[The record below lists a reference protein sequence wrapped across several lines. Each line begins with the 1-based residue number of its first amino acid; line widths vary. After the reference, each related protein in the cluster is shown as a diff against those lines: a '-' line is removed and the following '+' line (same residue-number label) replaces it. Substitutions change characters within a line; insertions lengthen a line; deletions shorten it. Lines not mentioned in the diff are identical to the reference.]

1 MILRAPKAKKFYKNE
16 NAWLNAVYRK
26 NKELIDF
33 SYPSTN
39 GESSKIIFKKQ
50 VKQYK
55 SKGYKAYKAVQMTTK
70 TSAFMSKNSP
80 ESYKLFTQNFYK
92 GLISDRR
99 GKAAFLKMTGEKE
112 NKIKLG
118 NFEFVGGNTYIY
130 KQSKIDKS
138 TNKTIRKYYYVH
150 LIISKTY
157 VSAYDMYEINM
168 EEYLGMVDSYEQR

>member
-26 NKELIDF
+26 NKNLIDF
-33 SYPSTN
+33 SYPSTD
-39 GESSKIIFKKQ
+39 GESSKTIFKKQ

-55 SKGYKAYKAVQMTTK
+55 SEGYKTYKAVQMTTK

-80 ESYKLFTQNFYK
+80 DSYKLFVQNFYK
-92 GLISDRR
+92 GLMSDRR
-99 GKAAFLKMTGEKE
+99 GKEAFLKMIGETE
-112 NKIKLG
+112 NKVNLR

-138 TNKTIRKYYYVH
+138 TNKIVRKYYYVH
-150 LIISKTY
+150 LIVSKRY
-157 VSAYDMYEINM
+157 VTAYEMYEINM
-168 EEYLGMVDSYEQR
+168 EEYLGWVDSYEKR